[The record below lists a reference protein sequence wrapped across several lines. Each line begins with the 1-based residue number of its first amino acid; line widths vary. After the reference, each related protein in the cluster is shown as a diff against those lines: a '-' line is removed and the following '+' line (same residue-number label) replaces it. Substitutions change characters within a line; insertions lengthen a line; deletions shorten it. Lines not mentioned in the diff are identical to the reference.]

1 VISAPY
7 DSAECR
13 QRQMDKKLGQL
24 VLLTVA
30 SALLSCAALIYE
42 QLLATIIFG
51 ALTCTISFTALALL
65 RAPR

>member
-1 VISAPY
+1 
-7 DSAECR
+7 
-13 QRQMDKKLGQL
+13 MDKKLGQL